1 MGVRA
6 ATTDTAGVTQATSAG
21 ISFLRRS
28 AAGAA
33 VVFLHGI
40 GSRGASF
47 LPLVPHLHEDLD
59 LIFWNA
65 PGYDASAP
73 LAEDWPTEDAYATAL
88 LRLFDAL
95 GLDRVLLVGHSLGTL
110 IAARFAMRHGDRL
123 SGLVLSECAAGYG
136 VRVGDTL
143 PEKTRARIDA
153 LERLGGPEFARSR
166 AARLVHAADE
176 RPETVA
182 AVEAAMGAVTMPG
195 YGQAVRMLSSGR
207 LADSLAGVTVPTTF
221 IWAEGDVV
229 TPEAQTLAAIEA
241 RSANGADGVDYHRIG
256 QAGHA
261 VYLEQPAAFAAILAM
276 AIAAAERRTQD
287 LNRVSD
293 RPGASTWPQRALAPG
308 ARATGGDND

>member
-1 MGVRA
+1 MAEQNANIDTPGVA
-6 ATTDTAGVTQATSAG
+6 LATSAG

-47 LPLVPHLHEDLD
+47 LPLIPHLHADLD

-73 LAEDWPTEDAYATAL
+73 LAEEWPTEEAYATAL

-95 GLDRVLLVGHSLGTL
+95 GLDQVLLVGHSLGTL

-143 PEKTRARIDA
+143 PEKTQARIDA
-153 LERLGGPEFARSR
+153 LEELGGPEFARTR
-166 AARLVHAADE
+166 AARLVHDPKG
-176 RPETVA
+176 RPEAVA

-207 LADSLAGVTVPTTF
+207 LAESLAEVSVPTTF

-241 RSANGADGVDYHRIG
+241 RSSNGADEVDYHQIAD
-256 QAGHA
+256 AGHA
-261 VYLEQPAAFAAILAM
+261 VYLEQPAAFASVIASAL
-276 AIAAAERRTQD
+276 AAAET
-287 LNRVSD
+287 RVRVTS
-293 RPGASTWPQRALAPG
+293 
-308 ARATGGDND
+308 

>member
-1 MGVRA
+1 MGEHNA
-6 ATTDTAGVTQATSAG
+6 KTAVPGVALATSAG

-28 AAGAA
+28 AAGEA

-47 LPLVPHLHEDLD
+47 LPVVPHLHADLD

-73 LAEDWPTEDAYATAL
+73 LAEEWPTEEAYATAL

-110 IAARFAMRHGDRL
+110 IAARFAMHHGDRL

-136 VRVGDTL
+136 VRVGGTL
-143 PEKTRARIDA
+143 PEKSQARIDA
-153 LERLGGPEFARSR
+153 LETLGGPEFARTR
-166 AARLVHAADE
+166 AARLVHDPE
-176 RPETVA
+176 GRPDAVS

-207 LADSLAGVTVPTTF
+207 LTESLAHVKIPTTF
-221 IWAEGDVV
+221 VWAEGDVV

-241 RSANGADGVDYHRIG
+241 RSASGADDVDYRRIAD
-256 QAGHA
+256 AGHA
-261 VYLEQPAAFAAILAM
+261 VYLEQPEAFAAVIAT
-276 AIAAAERRTQD
+276 AIAAARGRTQHV
-287 LNRVSD
+287 N
-293 RPGASTWPQRALAPG
+293 
-308 ARATGGDND
+308 